1 MKKIISL
8 VLCLLIIIS
17 LATPAFAAH
26 WSGNGY
32 HVKEVMYN
40 GKYYSAS
47 ITTRYNSS
55 QGAYTAVSC
64 HAPIEFLNRSL
75 TVMYDTINY
84 GYVTDTG
91 SSMRGRFSSTK
102 TEYCSAY
109 VPCSWGMSQVIAY
122 MTIRGSAIFYAHD
135 GNHDLSVVGVNKG

>member
-1 MKKIISL
+1 MKKGA
-8 VLCLLIIIS
+8 LL
-17 LATPAFAAH
+17 LAL
-26 WSGNGY
+26 
-32 HVKEVMYN
+32 
-40 GKYYSAS
+40 
-47 ITTRYNSS
+47 I
-55 QGAYTAVSC
+55 
-64 HAPIEFLNRSL
+64 IEFLNRSL